1 MPLINADNA
10 VESSRE
16 ALSNYASVHSEIV
29 ALNPRV
35 KALVAKAS
43 SIKECSSEFL
53 EMASEYNLPILLIG
67 K

>member
-1 MPLINADNA
+1 MNLIPM
-10 VESSRE
+10 
-16 ALSNYASVHSEIV
+16 
-29 ALNPRV
+29 LNPRV